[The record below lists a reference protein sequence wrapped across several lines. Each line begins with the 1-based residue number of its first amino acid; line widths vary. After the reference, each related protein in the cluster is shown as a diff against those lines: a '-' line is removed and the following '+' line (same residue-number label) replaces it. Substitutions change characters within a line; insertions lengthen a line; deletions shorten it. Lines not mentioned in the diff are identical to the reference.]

1 MSSCGAGFQPAR
13 RAKAR
18 LHTATLQVVESCV
31 AVEQDHPE
39 VIAPPPLIFFVTFM
53 IGYLCRNFLPRAGSP
68 PVGAAIAVIGM
79 IIGAFALTEFLRV
92 KTHVDPRKPATAL
105 VTSGPYR
112 FSRNPIYVATT
123 LLYIGAALSF
133 RIISALVLLPLALI
147 LLEFGVIRREE
158 RYLEQKFGD
167 RYREYRSSVRRW
179 I

>member
-53 IGYLCRNFLPRAGSP
+53 IGYLCRNFPPRAGSP

-79 IIGAFALTEFLRV
+79 I
-92 KTHVDPRKPATAL
+92 
-105 VTSGPYR
+105 
-112 FSRNPIYVATT
+112 
-123 LLYIGAALSF
+123 IGAALSF

-147 LLEFGVIRREE
+147 LLEFGVIRRE
-158 RYLEQKFGD
+158 
-167 RYREYRSSVRRW
+167 
-179 I
+179 